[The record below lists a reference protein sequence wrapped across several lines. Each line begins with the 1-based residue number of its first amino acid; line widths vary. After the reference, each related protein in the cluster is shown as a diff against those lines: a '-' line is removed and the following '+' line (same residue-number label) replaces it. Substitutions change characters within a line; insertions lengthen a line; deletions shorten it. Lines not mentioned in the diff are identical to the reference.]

1 MCVTTYTREQL
12 ISVNNNTLRPSSAVL
27 SSISDCVLTVSH
39 HQQSQKR
46 RKTRRRHRA
55 GRGSCRTISSL
66 IGNRPHD
73 VHSHQTQSHQ
83 CHLVSFRPVNNLEN
97 QKSAN
102 LCHLLTVQKSVIQRD
117 TPPSYL
123 LKAGLVNVQSV
134 RNKIDHIIEAIIS
147 HDLDILILTDTWLT
161 TDDKDQFFIRALN
174 IKGYKFYSFPRGN
187 NTEHGGVGIIIRSSI
202 NIRSASQCDST
213 NFENCI
219 LSLDLKQQHVDL
231 CAVYRPP
238 PSDKNKFTVNKFID
252 EFGDLLQSYASNST
266 PVAFLGDF
274 NFTWTTEVMQ
284 MQIGL
289 PACCIHLTLNNMCHH
304 PPIALDIP
312 LMQSYLVQGMV
323 WCQMCML
330 MICSPI
336 TASSSALY
344 HTLRYRDPVKQSA
357 FASGALLISQ
367 LSPAMLVTAWH
378 WFQSPRTHHNY

>member
-1 MCVTTYTREQL
+1 M
-12 ISVNNNTLRPSSAVL
+12 
-27 SSISDCVLTVSH
+27 
-39 HQQSQKR
+39 
-46 RKTRRRHRA
+46 
-55 GRGSCRTISSL
+55 

-102 LCHLLTVQKSVIQRD
+102 LCHLVTVQKSVIQRD

-147 HDLDILILTDTWLT
+147 HDLDILILTETWLT

-187 NTEHGGVGIIIRSSI
+187 NTGHGGVGIIIRSSI
-202 NIRSASQCDST
+202 NIKSASQCDST

-238 PSDKNKFTVNKFID
+238 QQVHCK
-252 EFGDLLQSYASNST
+252 
-266 PVAFLGDF
+266 
-274 NFTWTTEVMQ
+274 
-284 MQIGL
+284 
-289 PACCIHLTLNNMCHH
+289 
-304 PPIALDIP
+304 
-312 LMQSYLVQGMV
+312 
-323 WCQMCML
+323 
-330 MICSPI
+330 
-336 TASSSALY
+336 
-344 HTLRYRDPVKQSA
+344 
-357 FASGALLISQ
+357 
-367 LSPAMLVTAWH
+367 
-378 WFQSPRTHHNY
+378 

>member
-55 GRGSCRTISSL
+55 GRGSHRTISSV

-102 LCHLLTVQKSVIQRD
+102 LCHLVTVQKSVIQRD

-147 HDLDILILTDTWLT
+147 HDLDILI
-161 TDDKDQFFIRALN
+161 Q
-174 IKGYKFYSFPRGN
+174 
-187 NTEHGGVGIIIRSSI
+187 RSIFHSC
-202 NIRSASQCDST
+202 SQH
-213 NFENCI
+213 
-219 LSLDLKQQHVDL
+219 QRV
-231 CAVYRPP
+231 
-238 PSDKNKFTVNKFID
+238 
-252 EFGDLLQSYASNST
+252 
-266 PVAFLGDF
+266 
-274 NFTWTTEVMQ
+274 
-284 MQIGL
+284 QI
-289 PACCIHLTLNNMCHH
+289 
-304 PPIALDIP
+304 
-312 LMQSYLVQGMV
+312 
-323 WCQMCML
+323 
-330 MICSPI
+330 
-336 TASSSALY
+336 
-344 HTLRYRDPVKQSA
+344 
-357 FASGALLISQ
+357 LLI
-367 LSPAMLVTAWH
+367 PK
-378 WFQSPRTHHNY
+378 RE